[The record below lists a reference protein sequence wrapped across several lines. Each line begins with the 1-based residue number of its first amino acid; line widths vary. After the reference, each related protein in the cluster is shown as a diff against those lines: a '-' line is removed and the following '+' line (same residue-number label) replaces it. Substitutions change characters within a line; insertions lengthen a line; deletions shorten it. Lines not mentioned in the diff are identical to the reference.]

1 MPTTPEE
8 KQSRNEGASSVL
20 NLLALCLLTELPGG
34 GIAEPAAPTP
44 EPAVCQSAAASAN
57 EDGWSSEERVL
68 VLDKCEQGVARVA
81 RSVADPEEQAFAAL
95 TAAERVW
102 ARPRRTIADLA
113 GYAFR
118 AGLHQGFRLREKKEQ
133 LPRVSLEQ
141 LVEQGCDWPDE
152 DHAPVEKLAVDRL
165 FVEGLLAELTPR
177 QRAVLHA
184 RYVLGQSYAETA
196 ARLGISENDVRN
208 WLYTAKKK
216 LRERMG

>member
-1 MPTTPEE
+1 M
-8 KQSRNEGASSVL
+8 GSVL
-20 NLLALCLLTELPGG
+20 NLLALFLLTELPGG
-34 GIAEPAAPTP
+34 GVAQASAPAP
-44 EPAVCQSAAASAN
+44 EPAVCQNEAPTSSEHGWSS
-57 EDGWSSEERVL
+57 EDGWSSEERAL
-68 VLDKCEQGVARVA
+68 VLDKCEQGVAKAA
-81 RSVADPEEQAFAAL
+81 RSVADPDEQAFAAL

-133 LPRVSLEQ
+133 LPCVSLEQ

-152 DHAPVEKLAVDRL
+152 YHAPVEKLVVDRL

-184 RYVLGQSYAETA
+184 RYGLGQSYTETA
-196 ARLGISENDVRN
+196 ARLGVSENDVRN

-216 LRERMG
+216 LRERMGWQGDKVTG